1 MEMAGLCDC
10 GRMGFES
17 VPDTGIVTADGTLHT
32 PHGCTGTVSTVV
44 DDPDKLPTPKDPG
57 PAGGTL
63 PRTDPRNAR
72 GLLELINQ
80 RMRQLQ
86 DEVWEVERHLD
97 PVDLTEFDQ
106 ERWDE
111 LVDVLGKQLNG
122 MRRRIDD
129 ELTEQNRKIE
139 ALERTVEQLRWPR
152 PTA

>member
-1 MEMAGLCDC
+1 MYEPEDSKAAY
-10 GRMGFES
+10 R
-17 VPDTGIVTADGTLHT
+17 
-32 PHGCTGTVSTVV
+32 
-44 DDPDKLPTPKDPG
+44 DKLPTPKDPG

-63 PRTDPRNAR
+63 PRSEPLNVR
-72 GLLELINQ
+72 GLLELTNQ

>member
-97 PVDLTEFDQ
+97 PVDLTTFDS
-106 ERWDE
+106 ERWTRLE
-111 LVDVLGKQLNG
+111 NLVLRQQETLL
-122 MRRRIDD
+122 RRMDS

-139 ALERTVEQLRWPR
+139 ALERTVDSLKWAQSPS
-152 PTA
+152 